1 MRQQQ
6 IIPEY
11 DPPRGASVSALA
23 YEYPAGAQVPNH
35 AHGSDQLIYAIEGIM
50 EVSSGRSVWTI
61 PPQFALW
68 IPARTFHRIQMIGG
82 VRMRTLYFRPGVVAR
97 KPLGSSLIYAGP
109 LLRELIIEA
118 VRLRRLRLRNL
129 VECALRDLLA
139 AQLATATA
147 APIGLTMPSEPRALT
162 VAQSIIRDLE
172 DKRPLANLCADA
184 GASIRTVQRIY
195 RRELGID
202 IDTWR
207 RQVRLTRAVQL
218 LVAGRS
224 VKEVAFRVG
233 YRQPSAFVDA
243 FRRLF
248 GSTPRVWTTR
258 LCNAGCFQMSMRD
271 RTNL

>member
-1 MRQQQ
+1 MRQQR
-6 IIPEY
+6 ILREY

-68 IPARTFHRIQMIGG
+68 IPARTFHRIHMIGE

-97 KPLGSSLIYAGP
+97 KPLGSSLIYVAP

-129 VECALRDLLA
+129 LETALRDLLA
-139 AQLATATA
+139 AQLANATA
-147 APIGLTMPSEPRALT
+147 APIGLTMPSESRALA
-162 VAQSIIRDLE
+162 VAQLIVHN
-172 DKRPLANLCADA
+172 LAETRSLASLCADA
-184 GASIRTVQRIY
+184 GVGVRTAQRIF

-207 RQVRLTRAVQL
+207 RQL
-218 LVAGRS
+218 
-224 VKEVAFRVG
+224 
-233 YRQPSAFVDA
+233 
-243 FRRLF
+243 
-248 GSTPRVWTTR
+248 
-258 LCNAGCFQMSMRD
+258 
-271 RTNL
+271 